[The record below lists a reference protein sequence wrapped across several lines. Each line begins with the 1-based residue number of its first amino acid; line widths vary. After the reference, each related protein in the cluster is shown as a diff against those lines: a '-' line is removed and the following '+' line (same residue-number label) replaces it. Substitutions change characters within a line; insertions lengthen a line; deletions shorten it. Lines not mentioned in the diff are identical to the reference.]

1 VELNVV
7 GVTKRFGATV
17 ALDAVDLT
25 VRRGS
30 VVALL
35 GPSGCGKTT
44 LLRTIA
50 GLEAP
55 DAGVIDVAGT
65 VLSDGP
71 SVVPPEKRRIG
82 MVFQDW
88 ALFPHL
94 SVAANVGYGLPK
106 AERRGPRVDEALAL
120 VGLVGFGDRVPGTLS
135 GGQQQRVALARA
147 LAPRPSLLLLD
158 EPFSNLDA
166 SLRVSV
172 RSEIHALLLDLG
184 ITCVFVTHDQDEA
197 FVVGDEVAVMRAGRV
212 VQHGQPQAVYDEPV
226 DEWVATFVG
235 DANLVPGMAADSLVT
250 TAFGSVRPRGT
261 TVVDGPCTVVVR
273 PEHLRLVPT
282 HDLPGGSASG
292 TVQRVES
299 YGHDHVAFVAL
310 TDGMSAHSRE
320 AGSSRWRRG
329 DRVVL
334 SLVDVPMAVFPESG
348 TGTSGT

>member
-1 VELNVV
+1 MNTDAGDVELAVR
-7 GVTKRFGATV
+7 GVSKVFGTTS
-17 ALDAVDLT
+17 ALDGVDL
-25 VRRGS
+25 VVQRGS

-50 GLEAP
+50 GLEDP
-55 DAGVIDVAGT
+55 DAGTITVAGK
-65 VLSDGP
+65 VLTDGP

-106 AERRGPRVDEALAL
+106 AERRGPRVAEALDL
-120 VGLVGFGDRVPGTLS
+120 VGLGGFGGRAPGTLS

-166 SLRVSV
+166 SLRVEV

-212 VQHGQPQAVYDEPV
+212 VQHGRPQAVYDEPV

-235 DANLVPGMAADSLVT
+235 DANLLPGTASVGGVT
-250 TAFGSVRPRGT
+250 TAFGSVHPRGGT
-261 TVVDGPCTVVVR
+261 LDEGRCTVVVR
-273 PEHLRLVPT
+273 PEHVHLVSS
-282 HDLPGGSASG
+282 GASG
-292 TVQRVES
+292 TIQRVES
-299 YGHDHVAFVAL
+299 YGHDCLVFVAL
-310 TDGMSAHSRE
+310 DDGATIQARE
-320 AGSSRWRRG
+320 TGASRWSRG
-329 DRVVL
+329 ERVGVEL
-334 SLVDVPMAVFPESG
+334 ADVPMTVFPS
-348 TGTSGT
+348 TSA